1 MLVEKLVNYKFLS
14 INKFSYE
21 DFYIQI
27 AFQNVVKQCK
37 IYEVFMSKES
47 GMSLGRLLLQIA
59 VGVMLAVAGIWA
71 LQGGGD
77 AAVGAIKEIFSGD
90 LSRILCIVFGVI
102 ELLAGVLL
110 IVELFAGDKF
120 GKFDNILMFIIMI
133 VWIVAIVLV
142 DFLGKGGILNGGTRN
157 FLSWLYNFASHLIV
171 LGAMMYLNN

>member
-1 MLVEKLVNYKFLS
+1 MKTFMFSIALQGGEAMKFMG
-14 INKFSYE
+14 
-21 DFYIQI
+21 
-27 AFQNVVKQCK
+27 
-37 IYEVFMSKES
+37 VFMSKES

-77 AAVGAIKEIFSGD
+77 AAVGAIKEIFNGD
-90 LSRILCIVFGVI
+90 LSRILCIVFGII
-102 ELLAGVLL
+102 ELIAGVLL

-120 GKFDNILMFIIMI
+120 GKFDNVLMFIIMI

-142 DFLGKGGILNGGTRN
+142 DFLGNGGILNGGTRN

>member
-1 MLVEKLVNYKFLS
+1 MQLKN
-14 INKFSYE
+14 
-21 DFYIQI
+21 
-27 AFQNVVKQCK
+27 
-37 IYEVFMSKES
+37 YEVLMSKGS

-90 LSRILCIVFGVI
+90 LSRILCIVFGII

-110 IVELFAGDKF
+110 IIELFAGDRF

-157 FLSWLYNFASHLIV
+157 FLEWLYNFASHLIV
-171 LGAMMYLNN
+171 LGAMIYLNN